1 MVEEA
6 GPLIIT
12 SGVRGAV
19 HPLAELAKKLSVGAL
34 WYQLPTPYV
43 LTQVPESVR
52 SY

>member
-6 GPLIIT
+6 SPFVIT
-12 SGVRGAV
+12 RGVRGAV
-19 HPLAELAKKLSVGAL
+19 HPLAELANKLSVGAL

-43 LTQVPESVR
+43 LTQIPESVR